1 VLNPDAEDDGW
12 LLHTSPGV
20 PTTTRHLAPL
30 PRMKTRWCPQC
41 PSRSLVS
48 RRRNDDHSASEP
60 SSVSVGRSLPGRHA
74 GARSRHMTQPDTQ
87 TTACASPNW
96 PTSSNEPLRGPPSTL
111 MAPRHSPS
119 SQSAQSER
127 PDAPALVGVTGEPV
141 RQRSYGHASR
151 PWLRGGSHNG
161 ASRSTSRLTSV
172 IVFGYV
178 LLGEVGAHSGP
189 E

>member
-1 VLNPDAEDDGW
+1 VLNPDAKTTVGSF
-12 LLHTSPGV
+12 TQAQGYPPPPG
-20 PTTTRHLAPL
+20 TWR
-30 PRMKTRWCPQC
+30 RYQEMKTRWCPQC